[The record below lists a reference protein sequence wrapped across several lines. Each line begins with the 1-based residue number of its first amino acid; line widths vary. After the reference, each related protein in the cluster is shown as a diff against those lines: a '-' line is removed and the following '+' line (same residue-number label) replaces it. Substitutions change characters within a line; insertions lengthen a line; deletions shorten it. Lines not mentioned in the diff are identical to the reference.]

1 MPYTLYDGSIVQAKG
16 AVASLIHLVELA
28 EKQPNADAILTAS
41 LHPTMK
47 GFTFQIFVVLWLS
60 EMMLAKLT
68 GREAAS
74 VENNITT
81 YAEAKERLGALH
93 KALSEADKD
102 VVNKNGDVVGPVKM
116 GPQDLGEHTA
126 AYHATSVLLPNVYFH
141 LTTAYGIMRKE
152 GVPLEKPDYL
162 KNFVTAPLA

>member
-1 MPYTLYDGSIVQAKG
+1 MPYTIYDGSIVQAKG
-16 AVASLIHLVELA
+16 AVASMLHLVELA

-47 GFTFQIFVVLWLS
+47 PFTFQIFVVLWLT
-60 EMMLAKLT
+60 EIMLAKLT

-81 YAEAKERLGALH
+81 YAEAKERLEALQ

-102 VVNKNGDVVGPVKM
+102 VVNSNGDKLGPVKM
-116 GPQDLGEHTA
+116 GARDLGEHTA
-126 AYHATSVLLPNVYFH
+126 AYHATSVLLPNIYFH

-152 GVPLEKPDYL
+152 GVPLEKVDYL
-162 KNFVTAPLA
+162 ASFITAPNA

>member
-16 AVASLIHLVELA
+16 AIASLIHLVELA
-28 EKQPNADAILTAS
+28 EKQSNADAILIAS

-47 GFTFQIFVVLWLS
+47 PFTFQIFVVLWLT

-81 YAEAKERLGALH
+81 YTEAKERLGALQ

-102 VVNKNGDVVGPVKM
+102 VVNSNGDKLGPVKM
-116 GPQDLGEHTA
+116 GPTDLGEHTA
-126 AYHATSVLLPNVYFH
+126 AYHCTSILLPNVYFH

-152 GVPLEKPDYL
+152 GVPLEKVDYL
-162 KNFVTAPLA
+162 TSFVKAPTA